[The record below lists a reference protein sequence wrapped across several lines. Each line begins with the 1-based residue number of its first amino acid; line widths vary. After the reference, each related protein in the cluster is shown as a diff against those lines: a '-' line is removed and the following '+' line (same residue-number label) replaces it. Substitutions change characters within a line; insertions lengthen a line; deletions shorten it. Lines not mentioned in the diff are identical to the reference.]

1 MGNARWTN
9 EIPAGFFSHQCCA
22 AVTSSDPQR
31 MSMNPA
37 EFYIKLFF

>member
-22 AVTSSDPQR
+22 AVTSSDLQR
-31 MSMNPA
+31 VSIVSA